1 MRTLILLLVSLGL
14 GSQATAQ
21 GVIDPLMDRL
31 TSVRPGS
38 ATSEDCARQVAAAA
52 TLNGPDLLYG
62 AAVCSAAG
70 KAVENS
76 FLLTAGQTRSMA
88 DMALTVPA
96 SKADSDFQ
104 SALYGVLYFH
114 AGGPGSEEV
123 LRDGSSRDRFFT
135 LLDSWSPSYSTD
147 YNPGWNV
154 RRRPEAAEY
163 SAAIAELKADRRKQ
177 LEEVA
182 RLYSDMAYYA
192 LHRRHQDL
200 QARNSNGFTEGTPDA
215 DLSRE
220 LLRQMSERSAAL
232 GIGAADDD
240 IARPDLFDG
249 QLPPAAPAAG
259 EVVLPSSSDP
269 VVKRCADVAERWTI
283 AADSKV
289 LRVLITK
296 SAEWGT
302 IWRADIAG
310 GDRPAERFTCTSRS
324 TSSRPLEGKDTIPP
338 LP

>member
-1 MRTLILLLVSLGL
+1 MRTLILLLVSSGL
-14 GSQATAQ
+14 GSQAPAQ
-21 GVIDPLMDRL
+21 RISDALLDRL

-38 ATSEDCARQVAAAA
+38 ATSADCARQVAEAAK
-52 TLNGPDLLYG
+52 LNGPDLLYG

-70 KAVENS
+70 RAVEGS
-76 FLLTAGQTRSMA
+76 FLLNAGQTRSMA
-88 DMALTVPA
+88 DLALTMPA
-96 SKADSDFQ
+96 SKADSDVQ
-104 SALYGVLYFH
+104 TSLYGILYFH

-123 LRDGSSRDRFFT
+123 LRDASSRDRLFR
-135 LLDSWSPSYSTD
+135 LLDSWSPSYSSD

-163 SAAIAELKADRRKQ
+163 SAAIAELKAHRREQ
-177 LEEVA
+177 LDEVA
-182 RLYSDMAYYA
+182 RLYSDTAYYA

-200 QARNSNGFTEGTPDA
+200 QARNSNGFIAGTPDA

-232 GIGAADDD
+232 GIGTADDD
-240 IARPDLFDG
+240 TARPDPSDLRFP
-249 QLPPAAPAAG
+249 PPAPGA
-259 EVVLPSSSDP
+259 EELVLPSSSDP
-269 VVKRCADVAERWTI
+269 VVRRCADSAERWTI
-283 AADSKV
+283 AADTRV

-296 SAEWGT
+296 SPEWGT

-310 GDRPAERFTCTSRS
+310 GDRPAERFTCTSDS
-324 TSSRPLEGKDTIPP
+324 TSSRPLAGEDTIPP